1 MTGPRQ
7 LLFYETAPQ
16 RRFGGIMKTS
26 VRTLLMACAA
36 MVLFVMVANAGGE
49 TSGAAASRMSRGQA
63 VILGIVEGLTEYLP
77 ISSTGHLYLTQRLM
91 GMGEIGP
98 EKEASDAYA
107 ICIQVGAILAVF
119 WLYFGRVRAMAM
131 GLLGRDAEGRRM
143 ALNLIAA
150 FLPAVVIGVAL
161 EKPIKS
167 FLFGMWPITAAWFVG
182 GVAILIVAVKHK
194 DTGQGRSLADLTW
207 RQSLLIGVA
216 QCLAMWPGTSRS
228 LVTIIGGVVIGLSVP
243 AAVEFSFLLGL
254 VTLSAA
260 TAYEGLKQGGQ
271 IVATFGIVNPLIGVA
286 MAFVSAVFAVKL
298 MVSFLNRNALA
309 WFGAYRVILAAAVG
323 AALLLG
329 KL

>member
-1 MTGPRQ
+1 MVCIGIVY
-7 LLFYETAPQ
+7 LVSLATA
-16 RRFGGIMKTS
+16 
-26 VRTLLMACAA
+26 A
-36 MVLFVMVANAGGE
+36 GE
-49 TSGAAASRMSRGQA
+49 TTGAATYNMSWGQSI
-63 VILGIVEGLTEYLP
+63 VLGIVEGLTEYLP

-91 GMGEIGP
+91 GIGESGP
-98 EKEASDAYA
+98 AKDAADAYA
-107 ICIQVGAILAVF
+107 ICIQIGAILAVLL
-119 WLYFGRVRAMAM
+119 LYFRRVRAMVM

-143 ALNLIAA
+143 AVNLLAA
-150 FLPAVVIGVAL
+150 FLPAVAVGVAL
-161 EKPIKS
+161 EKSIKH

-182 GVAILIVAVKHK
+182 GAAILIIAAKHR
-194 DTGQGRSLADLTW
+194 DTGQGHPFGDLTW
-207 RQSLLIGVA
+207 RQSLLIGAV

-228 LVTIIGGVVIGLSVP
+228 LVTIIGGVAIGLSVP

-271 IVATFGIVNPLIGVA
+271 IVATFGYLNPLIGIAV
-286 MAFVSAVFAVKL
+286 AFVSAVLAVKL

-309 WFGAYRVILAAAVG
+309 WFGAYRIVLAVAVG